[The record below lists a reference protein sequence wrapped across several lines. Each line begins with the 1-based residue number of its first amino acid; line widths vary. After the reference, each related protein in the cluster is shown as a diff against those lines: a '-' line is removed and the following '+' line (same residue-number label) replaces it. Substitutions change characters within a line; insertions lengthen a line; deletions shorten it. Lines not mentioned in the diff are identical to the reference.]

1 VTDWLVEEKIRVLKA
16 GESIQHDEDIIL
28 ERKGE
33 RDRLRGIEEVRQQG
47 LKDEGSK
54 KRKEWLE
61 FRLEMSKIQE
71 KLTKSGGQ

>member
-1 VTDWLVEEKIRVLKA
+1 MDWLVEEEIRVLKA
-16 GESIQHDEDIIL
+16 GGSIQRDEDIIL

-33 RDRLRGIEEVRQQG
+33 GDRLRGMEEVRQQG

-61 FRLEMSKIQE
+61 FRLETSKIQE